1 MQTVQ
6 MTLDSK
12 LVDQVDRAA
21 KRLGLSRSGFAR
33 RALTAALDRLR
44 IEDLKRRQ
52 AEGYRRKPV
61 RPGEFNAW
69 AAEQVWPD

>member
-1 MQTVQ
+1 

-44 IEDLKRRQ
+44 IEDLERRQ

-61 RPGEFNAW
+61 HPGEFNPW
-69 AAEQVWPD
+69 AAEQVWPE